1 MEMQT
6 DSYSELTNRYDD
18 AITARRW
25 WAKLYMHALWG
36 VDYCRIAS
44 EVMQQL
50 PGNPMG
56 TILEVPIG
64 TAVFTVPYYQ
74 SHPSQRVTGV
84 DYSDQMLR
92 IAKARIRAIGA
103 GNVALLRADVLSLP
117 FADASFDCVLT
128 MNGMQSFPDK
138 RRALREMARVLRPGG
153 MLCGSFYV
161 KGERRVADWIA
172 LGPLQRKKIFL
183 KPHWTLREA
192 KVEIETHVGPIVHFA
207 QRGPIV
213 IFSSAKR

>member
-36 VDYCRIAS
+36 IDYCRIAS
-44 EVMQQL
+44 EVMQLL
-50 PGNPMG
+50 PSNPTG
-56 TILEVPIG
+56 ALLEVPIG
-64 TAVFTVPYYQ
+64 TAVFTAPYYQ
-74 SHPSQRVTGV
+74 EHPLWRITGV

-103 GNVALLRADVLSLP
+103 GNVALLRADVSSLP
-117 FADASFDCVLT
+117 FADASFGCVLT
-128 MNGMQSFPDK
+128 MNGVQSFPDK
-138 RRALREMARVLRPGG
+138 RQALREMARVLRPGG
-153 MLCGSFYV
+153 TLCGSFYV
-161 KGERRVADWIA
+161 RGVRRVADRIA
-172 LGPLQRKKIFL
+172 LGPLQRKKIFF
-183 KPHWTLREA
+183 KPHWTPCEA
-192 KVEIETHVGPIVHFA
+192 KEEIETYVGPIAHFA
-207 QRGPIV
+207 LRGPIA